1 MTTEEE
7 LRDKLKKLKE
17 SEALQEE
24 KVKNANTSLE
34 KARKKLSK
42 ENAKLESIKGEINRI
57 DGYLFRNITL
67 KFGIANFEELEAY
80 LSKNKTNANEN
91 KGDLNKWK

>member
-7 LRDKLKKLKE
+7 LREKLRKLKE
-17 SEALQEE
+17 SEALQEA
-24 KVKNANTSLE
+24 KVKSANASLE

-57 DGYLFRNITL
+57 DGYLFRKITL
-67 KFGIANFEELEAY
+67 KFGIKNHEELEAY
-80 LSKNKTNANEN
+80 LSKNNANEN
-91 KGDLNKWK
+91 KGDLNK